1 MPSSFTDFL
10 GLPTFCKEESWI
22 YLNALGLGLSHKQ
35 CKEISFPTPQHP
47 EIFFCIRVTAHSH
60 IRSTNKA

>member
-22 YLNALGLGLSHKQ
+22 YLNALGLGLSHKHVQ
-35 CKEISFPTPQHP
+35 NYESVVRGAIT
-47 EIFFCIRVTAHSH
+47 
-60 IRSTNKA
+60 